1 MKIFRFKNLFRMS
14 SLLNILGISA
24 AVAAFYVLVVCVD
37 FDVNFNKEI
46 PDYQRI
52 YMLVHNN
59 EGVSNYE
66 RRPLGETVISD
77 MPFVETGGCLAPWG
91 SINFFADKNGKPERL
106 ALSNAYCSKT
116 FLETFGVKILEG
128 SLESFS
134 EPNSIVV
141 SRSAAENFSLSAGGT
156 LSGGDTLIFKIA
168 AVFEDFPK
176 NSELGEFKVFANLGN
191 QSINSLSEGSYIYY
205 IKAKEGVSGVEEKL
219 KENSETILRKI
230 YAGEMDDF
238 DEEDL
243 EWFEEEVKGY
253 ALTGIPLDEL
263 HFYPEIYGYHVRA
276 DKKIVWT
283 LFVIAIMTVII
294 AYINYLNFFFSQIP
308 QKLKAVNIKKIYGCS
323 RAGLILTE
331 VLESVVFSFVALG
344 VAYLIVRGISASPF
358 GAVIGKD
365 LALTENIK
373 IAVMTFFSV
382 TLISVLTSIYPAVFI
397 TGVQPALALKG
408 TVNSNPKSKLR
419 YILIG
424 FQFTASVALIIS
436 TSFIKENND
445 YMLSKDLGFNKENLL
460 STVTTDKIAT
470 SRETV
475 REKLMQN
482 TAIEDIAWAD
492 GDIIGKQRM
501 GWGRELNGKYI
512 DFQCY
517 PVSWNFLR
525 FLGVEVPE
533 GRDFTENDEKCENGV
548 FIFNE
553 TAKKRFN
560 LTLDTKVHGHID
572 ETDIAGFCKDFNYK
586 PLQYGIEPFAF
597 YVMGANP
604 WRAQLQLY
612 LRIKAGSNL
621 PSVVDFVKETLTE
634 LDPDYETLQRDVITF
649 DRETAYNYTQ
659 ETNLAMLVTLFTFAV
674 LLIALTGLLGVVLFE
689 TERRRKEIG
698 IRKVNGA
705 TVKEILLLFNKK
717 FAALVLISFVIA
729 CPIAYYVVVKYLANF
744 TYHCPVYVWVFVA
757 ALIRALVLTALT
769 VTAASFKAANENP
782 VRTLKSE

>member
-1 MKIFRFKNLFRMS
+1 MKIFRFKSLFKIS
-14 SLLNILGISA
+14 SLLNILGISV

-52 YMLVHNN
+52 YMLVH
-59 EGVSNYE
+59 GQSNFE
-66 RRPLGETVISD
+66 VRPFGETFIKE
-77 MPFVETGGCLAPWG
+77 MPYVENGGCIAPWWGG
-91 SINFFADKNGKPERL
+91 SLYAEKNGKPEKT
-106 ALSNAYCSKT
+106 ALRNAACSKPL
-116 FLETFGVKILEG
+116 LEIFDVKLLEG
-128 SLESFS
+128 SWETFS
-134 EPNSIVV
+134 DSSKLVV
-141 SRSAAENFSLSAGGT
+141 SRRAAENFSLSVGSVLTGENGTVYQVAG
-156 LSGGDTLIFKIA
+156 I
-168 AVFEDFPK
+168 FEDMPK
-176 NSELGEFKVFANLGN
+176 NSEFAEYQAFSNLGN
-191 QSINSLSEGSYIYY
+191 ICIDNDSEGSFIYY
-205 IKAKEGVSGVEEKL
+205 FKAKENV
-219 KENSETILRKI
+219 
-230 YAGEMDDF
+230 
-238 DEEDL
+238 
-243 EWFEEEVKGY
+243 
-253 ALTGIPLDEL
+253 TGINERISDDAKSIYRVMYADELAECDDEDKQDFENQLSELQTQAVSLDEL
-263 HFYPEIYGYHVRA
+263 HFHSEIYGYHVRA

-331 VLESVVFSFVALG
+331 VLESVVFSFFALG
-344 VAYLIVRGISASPF
+344 AAYLIVRGISASPF

-365 LALTENIK
+365 LALAENIK
-373 IAVMTFFSV
+373 TAVITFFSV
-382 TLISVLTSIYPAVFI
+382 TLISALTSIYPAVFI

-419 YILIG
+419 YVLIG

-445 YMLSKDLGFNKENLL
+445 YMLSKELGFNKENLL
-460 STVTTDKIAT
+460 STFTTEKIAT

-482 TAIEDIAWAD
+482 NAIEDIAWAD
-492 GDIIGKQRM
+492 GDIVCKQRM
-501 GWGRELNGKYI
+501 GWGRELNGEHI
-512 DFQCY
+512 SFQCY
-517 PVSWNFLR
+517 PVSWNFLK
-525 FLGVEVPE
+525 FLGVEISE

-560 LTLDTKVHGHID
+560 LTLETQVYGHSGQ
-572 ETDIAGFCKDFNYK
+572 TDIAGFCKDFNYK
-586 PLQYGIEPFAF
+586 PLQYGIESFAF

-604 WRAQLQLY
+604 WRAQKQLY
-612 LRIKAGSNL
+612 LRIKAGSDL

-634 LDPDYETLQRDVITF
+634 LDPDYETQQRDVITF

-729 CPIAYYVVVKYLANF
+729 CPIAYYVVVKYLSNF
-744 TYHCPVYVWVFVA
+744 TYHCPVYVWVFGA

-769 VTAASFKAANENP
+769 VTVASFKAANENP
-782 VRTLKSE
+782 VRTLKTE

>member
-52 YMLVHNN
+52 YMLVNN
-59 EGVSNYE
+59 AANFEK
-66 RRPLGETVISD
+66 RPFGETFIKE
-77 MPFVETGGCLAPWG
+77 MPYVENGGCFAPWWG
-91 SINFFADKNGKPERL
+91 NNLYTEKNGKKEKI
-106 ALSNAYCSKT
+106 ALRNAACSKPL
-116 FLETFGVKILEG
+116 LEIFGVKLLEG
-128 SLESFS
+128 SWENFS
-134 EPNSIVV
+134 DSAKLVV
-141 SRSAAENFSLSAGGT
+141 SRSAAETFSLSVGSVLTGEDGT
-156 LSGGDTLIFKIA
+156 VYQITGIF
-168 AVFEDFPK
+168 ENMPK
-176 NSELGEFKVFANLGN
+176 NSEFAQYQSFFNMANSCIDNLGE
-191 QSINSLSEGSYIYY
+191 LSFIYY
-205 IKAKEGVSGVEEKL
+205 FKAKENATGIEERISDDAKSIYRMMYADELAECDDEEKQ
-219 KENSETILRKI
+219 EFE
-230 YAGEMDDF
+230 
-238 DEEDL
+238 DELSD
-243 EWFEEEVKGY
+243 VRHK
-253 ALTGIPLDEL
+253 AVPLDEL
-263 HFYPEIYGYHVRA
+263 HFYPEIDGYHVRA

-331 VLESVVFSFVALG
+331 VIESVVFSFFALG

-382 TLISVLTSIYPAVFI
+382 TLISALTSIYPAVFI

-460 STVTTDKIAT
+460 STYTTDKIAT

-501 GWGRELNGKYI
+501 GWGRELNGGYI
-512 DFQCY
+512 NFQCY

-525 FLGVEVPE
+525 FLGIEVPE

-553 TAKKRFN
+553 TAKKRFR

-597 YVMGANP
+597 YVMGAKP
-604 WRAQLQLY
+604 WRSQKQLY

-729 CPIAYYVVVKYLANF
+729 CPIAYYVVVKYLSNF